1 MDRKQAVKIIAAK
14 EYQNILP
21 AYREELIL
29 NAWGLDE
36 RDEIFSMLSF
46 SLRDEMLRFEQPQ
59 SDIMSSRYDT
69 LVRLLCEECYGGYS
83 NEDLTSEVSEIL
95 KKAVTVYGEEPEKY
109 ACPCCGQKTLFI
121 RGEYDICSNCGWED
135 DGSEEEDQYSSPNH
149 MTLRQGRGKYIC
161 KKRFSNTPG

>member
-46 SLRDEMLRFEQPQ
+46 SLRDELLRFEQPQ

-95 KKAVTVYGEEPEKY
+95 KKAVTV
-109 ACPCCGQKTLFI
+109 
-121 RGEYDICSNCGWED
+121 
-135 DGSEEEDQYSSPNH
+135 
-149 MTLRQGRGKYIC
+149 
-161 KKRFSNTPG
+161 